1 MPGRRY
7 NEFCGLCDEVKKI
20 QNLAGTICRNEIA
33 ILYSSDN
40 EYAFKNQ
47 HQAEKMYYL
56 EQLKQW
62 HDAFTCLGL
71 GVDIINQ
78 TQRLDKYKIV
88 IAPTML
94 VESAGT
100 LKELE
105 RAANNGVAVILTNR
119 SGERDYNNKCI
130 MEQLPTIYSELTGI
144 KVTEYEALP
153 DGMEVRLRLSDEFAE
168 KSKYALKSEREEN
181 ATSQYNLESQNKEV
195 EKSDYALNSDN
206 DVNSNEEIRKVK
218 IIGKRWCDIIEEN
231 ENVEVL
237 ARYDEQFYKD
247 FAAVT
252 RNKYGDGEVYYFG
265 TVLNRDASIGF
276 AREIAKRQQLDIIDG
291 LQKGVEVTYRYGDK
305 KWRFIFNN
313 TEKEQKVIIGKEQ
326 ITLKPFEMNIQ
337 ETILH

>member
-1 MPGRRY
+1 MS
-7 NEFCGLCDEVKKI
+7 N
-20 QNLAGTICRNEIA
+20 A
-33 ILYSSDN
+33 
-40 EYAFKNQ
+40 
-47 HQAEKMYYL
+47 
-56 EQLKQW
+56 
-62 HDAFTCLGL
+62 
-71 GVDIINQ
+71 
-78 TQRLDKYKIV
+78 
-88 IAPTML
+88 
-94 VESAGT
+94 
-100 LKELE
+100 
-105 RAANNGVAVILTNR
+105 
-119 SGERDYNNKCI
+119 
-130 MEQLPTIYSELTGI
+130 
-144 KVTEYEALP
+144 
-153 DGMEVRLRLSDEFAE
+153 
-168 KSKYALKSEREEN
+168 YALKSEREEN

>member
-1 MPGRRY
+1 
-7 NEFCGLCDEVKKI
+7 
-20 QNLAGTICRNEIA
+20 
-33 ILYSSDN
+33 
-40 EYAFKNQ
+40 
-47 HQAEKMYYL
+47 MY
-56 EQLKQW
+56 
-62 HDAFTCLGL
+62 
-71 GVDIINQ
+71 
-78 TQRLDKYKIV
+78 RL
-88 IAPTML
+88 
-94 VESAGT
+94 
-100 LKELE
+100 
-105 RAANNGVAVILTNR
+105 R
-119 SGERDYNNKCI
+119 
-130 MEQLPTIYSELTGI
+130 
-144 KVTEYEALP
+144 
-153 DGMEVRLRLSDEFAE
+153 MEVRLRLSDEFAE
-168 KSKYALKSEREEN
+168 KLKCVLESHEGT
-181 ATSQYNLESQNKEV
+181 ASQCDLESQNKEV

-291 LQKGVEVTYRYGDK
+291 LQKGVEVTYRYGNK